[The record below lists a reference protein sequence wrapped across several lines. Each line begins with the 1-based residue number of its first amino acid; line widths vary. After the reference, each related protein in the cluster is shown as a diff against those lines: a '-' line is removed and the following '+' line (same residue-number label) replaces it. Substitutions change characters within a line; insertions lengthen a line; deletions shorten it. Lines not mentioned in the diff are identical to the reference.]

1 MLLLKCPYCLE
12 SRSEEEFDY
21 AGEAHIRRPAPGVSD
36 AEWAEYLYFRSNLR
50 GRHREMWVH
59 TAGCRRYFN
68 VVRDTVSYE
77 ILAVYPIG
85 EPSAGEREGAPLA
98 GKGPSAP

>member
-1 MLLLKCPYCLE
+1 MLLLPCPYCGE
-12 SRSEEEFDY
+12 SRSEEEFSY
-21 AGEAHIRRPAPGVSD
+21 AGEAHIRRPPSD
-36 AEWAEYLYFRSNLR
+36 VADSAWADYLHFRTNPR

-77 ILAVYPIG
+77 VVATYPIG
-85 EPSAGEREGAPLA
+85 PIGPTSPIGASP
-98 GKGPSAP
+98 P